1 MEELA
6 IDAVIRRAWYSKPGL
21 LAKYDSALA
30 VMSRALALYRCVNR
44 HVVNDGHVEAIR
56 ALVAL
61 GADTDAQTEDGE
73 TPLQVS
79 LRFNQHGAAQVLRAL
94 QPPIR
99 MKKKAVPKNELP
111 LKQCERMV
119 CLRVGRGVLIIC
131 FAVPTSC
138 RSASTAARTPLCSST
153 CCAWRRHKGRTA
165 AWENARPSTSEKKA
179 MC

>member
-6 IDAVIRRAWYSKPGL
+6 IDAVIRRAWFSKPGL

-79 LRFNQHGAAQVLRAL
+79 IRYNHHEAAQVLKQL
-94 QPPIR
+94 QRPIT
-99 MKKKAVPKNELP
+99 MKKKAVTKEPPTQEAIDAA
-111 LKQCERMV
+111 ERMAK
-119 CLRVGRGVLIIC
+119 LL
-131 FAVPTSC
+131 
-138 RSASTAARTPLCSST
+138 
-153 CCAWRRHKGRTA
+153 
-165 AWENARPSTSEKKA
+165 EEESEEEEEEEERKKA
-179 MC
+179 AAAKNKVRSRPAFSHPR